1 MDGAIVNPYDNRLL
15 VIRLNCDRVRSA
27 IRKTNWGESPTVA
40 MIKIAMIKI
49 KGIFSDVS
57 KPMNYDAETR
67 LVFSSRTPSRQG

>member
-40 MIKIAMIKI
+40 MIKI